1 VGLVNH
7 KNKGEFMFYEFTK
20 QEANR
25 AKIKELCPN
34 VQTVGEVYAN
44 DIAQINIICRE
55 LECTENDLLLTYEEY
70 YELNCYEY
78 R

>member
-1 VGLVNH
+1 
-7 KNKGEFMFYEFTK
+7 MFYEFTK

-25 AKIKELCPN
+25 AQIKELCPN

>member
-1 VGLVNH
+1 
-7 KNKGEFMFYEFTK
+7 MFYEFTK
-20 QEANR
+20 REALR
-25 AKIKELCPN
+25 SKIKELCPN
-34 VQTVGEVYAN
+34 VQTVGEFYAN

-55 LECTENDLLLTYEEY
+55 LECTENDLLLTPEEY

>member
-1 VGLVNH
+1 
-7 KNKGEFMFYEFTK
+7 MFYEFTK

-25 AKIKELCPN
+25 TKIKELCPN

-44 DIAQINIICRE
+44 DIAQINITCRE

>member
-1 VGLVNH
+1 
-7 KNKGEFMFYEFTK
+7 MFYEFTK
-20 QEANR
+20 REELR
-25 AKIKELCPN
+25 SKIKELCPN
-34 VQTVGEVYAN
+34 VQTVREVYAN

-55 LECTENDLLLTYEEY
+55 LECTENDLILTPEEY

>member
-1 VGLVNH
+1 
-7 KNKGEFMFYEFTK
+7 MFYEFTK

-25 AKIKELCPN
+25 AKIKELYPN

>member
-1 VGLVNH
+1 
-7 KNKGEFMFYEFTK
+7 MFYEFTK
-20 QEANR
+20 REALR
-25 AKIKELCPN
+25 SKIKELCPN
-34 VQTVGEVYAN
+34 VQTVREVYAN

-55 LECTENDLLLTYEEY
+55 FECTENDLILTPEEY

>member
-1 VGLVNH
+1 
-7 KNKGEFMFYEFTK
+7 MFYEFTK
-20 QEANR
+20 LEANR
-25 AKIKELCPN
+25 AQIKELCPN
-34 VQTVGEVYAN
+34 VQTVREVYAN

-55 LECTENDLLLTYEEY
+55 FECTENDLILTPEEY

>member
-1 VGLVNH
+1 
-7 KNKGEFMFYEFTK
+7 MFYEFTK

-44 DIAQINIICRE
+44 DIAQINITCRE
-55 LECTENDLLLTYEEY
+55 FGCTENDLILTPEEY

>member
-1 VGLVNH
+1 
-7 KNKGEFMFYEFTK
+7 MFYEFTK

-34 VQTVGEVYAN
+34 VQTVREVYAN

-55 LECTENDLLLTYEEY
+55 FECTENDLILTPEEY

>member
-1 VGLVNH
+1 
-7 KNKGEFMFYEFTK
+7 MFYEFTK

-25 AKIKELCPN
+25 AQIKELCPN
-34 VQTVGEVYAN
+34 VQTVREVYAN
-44 DIAQINIICRE
+44 DIAQINITCRE
-55 LECTENDLLLTYEEY
+55 FECTENDLILTPEEY

>member
-1 VGLVNH
+1 
-7 KNKGEFMFYEFTK
+7 MFYEFTK

-34 VQTVGEVYAN
+34 AQTVGEVYDN

-55 LECTENDLLLTYEEY
+55 LECTENDLILTPEEY

>member
-1 VGLVNH
+1 
-7 KNKGEFMFYEFTK
+7 MFYEFTK

-25 AKIKELCPN
+25 AQIKELCPN
-34 VQTVGEVYAN
+34 VQTVREVYAN

-55 LECTENDLLLTYEEY
+55 FECTENDLILTPEEY